1 MSRKPTPITKMS
13 DKWQLPL
20 YSTHAYS
27 PKKNAYCLG
36 IPVINEG
43 IRLKNQ
49 LKKLSKYSDQV
60 DIIIFDGGSTDG
72 STDQE
77 FLKKQGVRAL
87 LIKQSPGKQGTQL
100 RMGFAFAIQEGYQ
113 GVITV
118 DGNNKDGIEAIPKFI
133 EMLEKG
139 YDFIQGSRYVPGGK
153 AINTPHMRHIGNH
166 WILASLFSIAAG
178 FRFTDVTNGFRAYSK
193 KLLLD
198 PKVAP
203 FREIFVGYE
212 LLFYIGV
219 RAAQLK
225 YKVSEIPVLRRYPL
239 HTVPTKIR
247 GISSLFRV
255 LKVGVQ
261 TTVGYYNP

>member
-1 MSRKPTPITKMS
+1 MSKKLTTLFKLAK
-13 DKWQLPL
+13 KWQLPL
-20 YSTHAYS
+20 YSSHIFST
-27 PKKNAYCLG
+27 KKNIYCLG

-43 IRLKNQ
+43 SRLKNE
-49 LKKLSKYSDQV
+49 LKKLRKYADRV

-77 FLKKQGVRAL
+77 FLKEQGVRAL

-100 RMGFAFAIQEGYQ
+100 RMGFAFALQEGYQ

-139 YDFIQGSRYVPGGK
+139 YDFIQGSRYVKGGK

-166 WILASLFSIAAG
+166 WILASMFSLAAG
-178 FRFTDVTNGFRAYSK
+178 FHFTDVTNGFRAYSK

-198 PKVAP
+198 SQVNP

-212 LLFYIGV
+212 LIFYLGV
-219 RAAQLK
+219 RAAQLN
-225 YKVSEIPVLRRYPL
+225 YKVSEIPVLRKYPL
-239 HTVPTKIR
+239 NTVPTKIR
-247 GISSLFRV
+247 GISSLFKV
-255 LKVGVQ
+255 LKVGIQ
-261 TTVGYYNP
+261 TAVGYYNP